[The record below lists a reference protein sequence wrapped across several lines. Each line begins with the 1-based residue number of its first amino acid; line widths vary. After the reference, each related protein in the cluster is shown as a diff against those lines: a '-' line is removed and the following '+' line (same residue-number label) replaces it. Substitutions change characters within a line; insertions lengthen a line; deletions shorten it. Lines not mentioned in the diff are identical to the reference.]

1 MSKKLLYI
9 SILFGSII
17 FIGITC
23 CIFFYWEVGD
33 NNKLSTFL
41 SFIST
46 FSIVIAI
53 ISFRNDIH
61 LRKKEENE
69 KKLIFANS
77 AMDEYSRIIDSIEKN
92 SSAYHGMTVPTE
104 TNTITFNKF
113 EGGYY
118 VNDNGKIRCIKK
130 IATTLENLK
139 KDALVYDHD
148 IYHSISDIERD
159 ITNINDEIDLSCLSG
174 NRCNIEKIKNLIKEM
189 KIKHDENHRELNK
202 KIGKKY
208 RKYL

>member
-1 MSKKLLYI
+1 MKFNSLPW
-9 SILFGSII
+9 LFVALFLAAGTY
-17 FIGITC
+17 FT
-23 CIFFYWEVGD
+23 FFYWSIAED
-33 NNKLSTFL
+33 NKWGTFF
-41 SFIST
+41 SFISA

-159 ITNINDEIDLSCLSG
+159 IININDEIDLSCLSG

>member
-9 SILFGSII
+9 SISFGSIT
-17 FIGITC
+17 FIVITY
-23 CIFFYWEVGD
+23 CIFFYCEVGD
-33 NNKLSTFL
+33 NNKWSTFF

-46 FSIVIAI
+46 FSIFVAI
-53 ISFRNDIH
+53 IAFLNDMH

-77 AMDEYSRIIDSIEKN
+77 VMDEYSRIIDSIEKN
-92 SSAYHGMTVPTE
+92 SNAYHGMTVPTE

-130 IATTLENLK
+130 IVTTLVNLK
-139 KDALVYDHD
+139 KDALVFDHD
-148 IYHSISDIERD
+148 IYHSISGIERD
-159 ITNINDEIDLSCLSG
+159 VTNINDDMDLSCLSG
-174 NRCNIEKIKNLIKEM
+174 NKYSIEKIKNLIKEM
-189 KIKHDENHRELNK
+189 KVKHDENHRELNR
-202 KIGKKY
+202 KIREKY